1 MKRHHL
7 VPALLLAG
15 LALAGCSADPA
26 AQDPKKPEAD
36 PAAAAVAVARE
47 YQEAAMRLDWHRA
60 CELSTAAKRRGT
72 VEECAG
78 RNIGPSPSPSA
89 EQSPSASATPS
100 DEWSPLVRADG
111 STVQPKARKTTSPGP
126 DRASLGPLTQEGQP
140 VQVPAIG
147 NHPAG
152 WGVMFSYAVVW
163 PTETST
169 ARVSVR
175 VVEEGGAWRVD
186 QREDV
191 KDSDISHGN
200 PARDALTRG

>member
-1 MKRHHL
+1 MKPHYI
-7 VPALLLAG
+7 VPVALAAG
-15 LALAGCSADPA
+15 LALAGCSGDPA
-26 AQDPKKPEAD
+26 AQDPKKPAAD

-47 YQEAAMRLDWHRA
+47 YQEATMRLDWHRA
-60 CELSTAAKRRGT
+60 CELSTVAKRHGT

-89 EQSPSASATPS
+89 AQSPSASATPS
-100 DEWSPLVRADG
+100 DDWSPLVRADG
-111 STVQPKARKTTSPGP
+111 STVQPKAPKTKTPGP

-163 PTETST
+163 PTSTST
-169 ARVSVR
+169 SREALR
-175 VVEEGGAWRVD
+175 VVEEGGALRVD
-186 QREDV
+186 QREDA

-200 PARDALTRG
+200 PVRDALTRG